1 LTEPVRIHGLTREEL
16 MEVEPAVLRAIIHER
31 THHTIEVN
39 IYRIMAGK
47 RGLSPEFGKTAEL
60 LLEIWKERGLPT
72 DRPDIEWCLRYID
85 YARILREGGTP
96 EFGEGLPEPFADE
109 EMATVEK
116 LIYGRRSFR
125 QFKDEPVPD
134 ELIHKILK
142 ASLWAPQGCNVGT
155 TRFIVLRDPDEQK
168 LVSSDIPIE
177 NCVMIVVCQDM
188 RLYKALRFN
197 EYVPQNIYYDAA
209 AAADHIVLMAHAL
222 GLGAC
227 WLTHGED
234 SQKRLREHF
243 GLHDDF
249 VSRNH
254 IIVGWADEETI
265 KSQRISLDEA
275 IINK

>member
-47 RGLSPEFGKTAEL
+47 RGLPSEFGKTAEL

-96 EFGEGLPEPFADE
+96 EFGEGLPEPFTDE

-125 QFKDEPVPD
+125 QFKNAPVPD

-243 GLHDDF
+243 GLHDDL
-249 VSRNH
+249 VSQNH

>member
-1 LTEPVRIHGLTREEL
+1 